1 MEAEYPVIAIKLL
14 LAAFLGA
21 LIGLERSYHGR
32 PAGFRTHT
40 LVCMASALLVLVST
54 YHWRLGIGG
63 PLENMRFDPLRMAT
77 GIMTGIGFLGA
88 GVIIKER
95 LSIQGLTTAA
105 SLWITAA
112 IGIAAGTGFFS
123 AAIVTGV
130 ATFGILTVFRWVEA
144 AFPSIH
150 FAVLTLRFQKEDC
163 PSEEDIIAVIKSQGT
178 QAKSTG
184 YHLEDSGKTV
194 ACQMTVSTK
203 DSKRFR
209 KLAEKLWSMEVIKE
223 FDLVQTSR

>member
-1 MEAEYPVIAIKLL
+1 MEAEYPVIATKLL
-14 LAAFLGA
+14 LAIVLGA

-54 YHWRLGIGG
+54 YHWKLGMGG

-95 LSIQGLTTAA
+95 LTIQGLTTAA

-112 IGIAAGTGFFS
+112 IGIAAGTGFYS
-123 AAIVTGV
+123 GAIITGV
-130 ATFGILTVFRWVEA
+130 ATFAILTIFRWVEYSL
-144 AFPSIH
+144 PSIH
-150 FAVLTLRFQKEDC
+150 FAVLTLRFRKEDC
-163 PSEEDIIAVIKSQGT
+163 PSEEDIIGVINAQGT
-178 QAKSTG
+178 QAKGTG
-184 YHLEDSGKTV
+184 YRLEDEGKTIV
-194 ACQMTVSTK
+194 CQMTVSTK
-203 DSKRFR
+203 DRKRFR
-209 KLAEKLWSMEVIKE
+209 SLAEKLWSMEAIKE